1 MVIVFLGREGT
12 VHVCHSVDGPL
23 LVRPKDYSGIE
34 ELKIPSSAIWLP
46 DIVLYNT

>member
-1 MVIVFLGREGT
+1 MSVILWMDHFWYDEK
-12 VHVCHSVDGPL
+12 
-23 LVRPKDYSGIE
+23 LVWRPKDYSGIE